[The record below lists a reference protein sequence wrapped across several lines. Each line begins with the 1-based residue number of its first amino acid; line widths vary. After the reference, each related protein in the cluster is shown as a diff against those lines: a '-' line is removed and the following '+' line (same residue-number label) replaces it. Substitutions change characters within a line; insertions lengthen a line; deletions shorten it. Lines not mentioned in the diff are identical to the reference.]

1 MINNLF
7 GKPIVEC
14 ETSDGRRTYFVCA
27 SARNRNIGE
36 DGSYYWGA
44 LLDENGLPVP
54 ADYPLD
60 LHFRIGGMWPAFG
73 FANLDTCKVE
83 QVPVFMGLG
92 IAHFRKCV
100 EDSDRIGLPLSFDKL
115 EALASALVERD
126 VADINSQNSS
136 DTLARYVSEAVA
148 RVAYHTR
155 MIGGK
160 TLYDSVVAEATRLG
174 EDVLSRSGRGFMS
187 TWQSVWQRR
196 WHGDIV
202 ALVAQIIRHR
212 VLPAAERAVRNYH
225 D

>member
-14 ETSDGRRTYFVCA
+14 ETSDGRRTNFVCA

-36 DGSYYWGA
+36 NGNYYWGA

-92 IAHFRKCV
+92 TAYFLKCV
-100 EDSDRIGLPLSFDKL
+100 QDSDRIGSPLGFDKL
-115 EALASALVERD
+115 EALASALVARD
-126 VADINSQNSS
+126 VADINSQNSPA
-136 DTLARYVSEAVA
+136 TLARYVSEAVA

-155 MIGGK
+155 MIGGD
-160 TLYDSVVAEATRLG
+160 TLFASVVAETTRLG
-174 EDVLSRSGRGFMS
+174 EGVLNRSGREFMPIWRS
-187 TWQSVWQRR
+187 AWRQRQ
-196 WHGDIV
+196 HGDIV
-202 ALVAQIIRHR
+202 ALVAQIISYR
-212 VLPAAERAVRNYH
+212 VLPVAERAVQNYH